1 MILVAHH
8 LQRVSKTLSSFLVLF
23 ALSSL
28 GTVSSAQVMSPDV
41 TRATRELQQLQQDI
55 DRHRRDDAIENMRK
69 QEFDSD
75 ALPSVSVPA
84 PQGRHLFHLKALE
97 HTPSSYGARSR
108 FG

>member
-55 DRHRRDDAIENMRK
+55 DRHRRDDAIENKHR

-84 PQGRHLFHLKALE
+84 PQGRYLFHLKALE